1 MTPEEKKTFCAE
13 NKTRS
18 QMDSIVVKG
27 YHTLQL
33 IHFYTSGPDEVKCW
47 TIRDGWTAPKAAGT
61 IHTDF
66 ERGFIKAEVYN
77 WDDWNEQLQEEGHEP
92 GKAAEAKVK
101 EVGKYRQEGKGY
113 VVKDADIIFFKFNVT
128 ADAKK
133 K

>member
-1 MTPEEKKTFCAE
+1 MVFYSATMEAELLEMDQEAKTKFLTE

-18 QMDSIVVKG
+18 QIGKMVLEG

-33 IHFYTSGPDEVKCW
+33 IHFYTSGPDECRCW

-77 WDDWNEQLQEEGHEP
+77 WADWDANLNVDEHEAD
-92 GKAAEAKVK
+92 KAAEAKVK
-101 EVGKYRQEGKGY
+101 EAGKYRQEGKQY
-113 VVKDADIIFFKFNVT
+113 VVKDA
-128 ADAKK
+128 
-133 K
+133 